1 MTPTLAP
8 VSRVSNRILDLL
20 VFNPTGDDVARALA
34 LDFGLKYHVS
44 KVSISLFIADGSV
57 FCLGDYGVSP
67 SLSLSMIPD
76 ANYYNDEPATG
87 DLSLKTDYFGWNTN
101 RTAVMAHM
109 KVRFATVGSIVMHFQ
124 DALTQEDLV
133 EVESMMRELI
143 KPLTIFFFNRTPRET
158 ETTAVR
164 DVTPINIRSFTPR
177 QKEILKRMAAGE
189 TNAAIA
195 GDLGFSVSTV
205 RHETMKIY
213 DKLSVSDRHEA
224 SVKAIALGL
233 ISA

>member
-57 FCLGDYGVSP
+57 FCLGDYGVTP

-76 ANYYNDEPATG
+76 ANYYNDESIAG
-87 DLSLKTDYFGWNTN
+87 DITIKTDYFGWNPSQ
-101 RTAVMAHM
+101 TAVVANM
-109 KVRFATVGSIVMHFQ
+109 KVRFATVGSIVMHFN
-124 DALTQEDLV
+124 DPLSQEDLV
-133 EVESMMRELI
+133 EVENMMSELI
-143 KPLTIFFFNRTPRET
+143 KPLTIFFFNRSPRMNEAV
-158 ETTAVR
+158 AVR
-164 DVTPINIRSFTPR
+164 EVTPINARAFTTR
-177 QKEILKRMAAGE
+177 QKEILKRMADGE
-189 TNAAIA
+189 TNASIA
-195 GDLGFSVSTV
+195 GALGFSVSTV

-233 ISA
+233 IPA

>member
-8 VSRVSNRILDLL
+8 VSRVSSRILDLL

-34 LDFGLKYHVS
+34 LDFGLKYRVS
-44 KVSISLFIADGSV
+44 QVSISLFIADGSV
-57 FCLGDYGVSP
+57 FCLGDYGVTP
-67 SLSLSMIPD
+67 SQSLSMIPD
-76 ANYYNDEPATG
+76 ANYYSDQAADG
-87 DLSLKTDYFGWNTN
+87 DLSLKTDYFGWNSD
-101 RTAVMAHM
+101 RSAVVAHM

-124 DALTQEDLV
+124 DPLSQEGLV
-133 EVESMMRELI
+133 EVENMMSELI
-143 KPLTIFFFNRTPRET
+143 KPLTIFFFNRSPKVT
-158 ETTAVR
+158 ESTAVR
-164 DVTPINIRSFTPR
+164 DVTPINARAFTPR

-195 GDLGFSVSTV
+195 GELGFSVSTV

-213 DKLSVSDRHEA
+213 DKLAVSDRHEA
-224 SVKAIALGL
+224 SLKAIALGL

>member
-44 KVSISLFIADGSV
+44 KVSISLFTADGSV
-57 FCLGDYGVSP
+57 FCLGDYGVTP
-67 SLSLSMIPD
+67 SQSLSMIPD
-76 ANYYNDEPATG
+76 ANYYNDQVEAG
-87 DLSLKTDYFGWNTN
+87 DLTLKTDYFGWNSS

-124 DALTQEDLV
+124 DALTQEGLV
-133 EVESMMRELI
+133 EVEAMMSELI
-143 KPLTIFFFNRTPRET
+143 KPLTIFFFNRSPQFT
-158 ETTAVR
+158 EQAAVR
-164 DVTPINIRSFTPR
+164 EVTPINYRSFTTR
-177 QKEILKRMAAGE
+177 QKSILAKMAAGE
-189 TNAAIA
+189 TNASIA
-195 GDLGFSVSTV
+195 AELGFSVSTI

-224 SVKAIALGL
+224 SIKAAALGL
-233 ISA
+233 IPA

>member
-44 KVSISLFIADGSV
+44 KVSISLFTADGSI
-57 FCLGDYGVSP
+57 FCLGDYGVTP

-76 ANYYNDEPATG
+76 AHYYNDESIAG
-87 DLSLKTDYFGWNTN
+87 DITLKTDYFGWNPTQ
-101 RTAVMAHM
+101 TAVVANM
-109 KVRFATVGSIVMHFQ
+109 KVRFATVGSIVMHFNEP
-124 DALTQEDLV
+124 LSQEGLV
-133 EVESMMRELI
+133 EVENMMSELI
-143 KPLTIFFFNRTPRET
+143 KPLTIFFFNRSPRMNEAV
-158 ETTAVR
+158 AVR
-164 DVTPINIRSFTPR
+164 EVTPINARAFTTR

-189 TNAAIA
+189 TNASIA
-195 GDLGFSVSTV
+195 GALGFSVSTV

-233 ISA
+233 IPA

>member
-57 FCLGDYGVSP
+57 FCLGDYGVTP

-76 ANYYNDEPATG
+76 ANYYNDVPATG
-87 DLSLKTDYFGWNTN
+87 DLALKTDYFGWNSS

-133 EVESMMRELI
+133 EVESMMAELI

-158 ETTAVR
+158 ETTSVR

-195 GDLGFSVSTV
+195 GELGFSVSTV

-213 DKLSVSDRHEA
+213 DKLSVSDRREA